1 MMSAGAAVMA
11 FLGIR
16 SSDHAFFSWAVLPY
30 HFTLTFVWFGL
41 PIAWNAP
48 AWSLSAEWIAYF
60 AFPALQAALRWTP
73 SLTLTIALLIAQ
85 CACLS
90 AFPDPNWRA
99 VIGFAAG
106 ASLFV
111 ATKDRALPSWLGMT
125 AAARYH
131 EEHDQ
136 KRRAQQID
144 RMRNITDPFD
154 ACTA

>member
-1 MMSAGAAVMA
+1 
-11 FLGIR
+11 
-16 SSDHAFFSWAVLPY
+16 
-30 HFTLTFVWFGL
+30 
-41 PIAWNAP
+41 
-48 AWSLSAEWIAYF
+48 
-60 AFPALQAALRWTP
+60 
-73 SLTLTIALLIAQ
+73 LTIALLIAQ
-85 CACLS
+85 CVCLS
-90 AFPDPNWRA
+90 ALPDPNWRA

-144 RMRNITDPFD
+144 RIRNITSHLMHVQRKTRE
-154 ACTA
+154 ACWISADVRLTRLPT